1 MAFYAYAAKRYG
13 GESTGM
19 ERWELLD
26 NKGNPTGE
34 TMVRGEKLKSGQ
46 YHLVVHIWI
55 VDDTGRLLIQKRA
68 PHLKLMPGVWAVTG
82 GSAILGED
90 GETAARR
97 ELSEELGI
105 GTEAGEMRH
114 MGRLRRRNSFCD
126 LWLLKSDVV
135 AEELT
140 LQAEE
145 VARAQWVSWGKLMD
159 MVNRRSFHNYGRE
172 YFEYVRA
179 HIFE

>member
-1 MAFYAYAAKRYG
+1 MA
-13 GESTGM
+13 M

-26 NKGNPTGE
+26 SMGNPTGE
-34 TMVRGEKLKSGQ
+34 SMIRGEKLKNGQ

-55 VDDTGRLLIQKRA
+55 VDSTGRLLIQKRA

-90 GETAARR
+90 GQTAARR
-97 ELSEELGI
+97 ELREELGI
-105 GTEAGEMRH
+105 MTQPGEMLH

-126 LWLLKSDVV
+126 MWLLKSDVA
-135 AEELT
+135 AEQLT

-159 MVNRRSFHNYGRE
+159 MVNRRTFHNYGRE
-172 YFEYVRA
+172 YFDFVHA
-179 HIFE
+179 HIFT